1 MRRPLMPFAFQPG
14 RRDEATQARRGLITT
29 PHGRIETPAFMPVG
43 TRATVTGLT
52 PDDLRALDAQIILG
66 NTYHLLL
73 RPGPE
78 AMRALGGL
86 HRFMAWDRP
95 ILTDSGGFQIF
106 SLPSDRTI
114 TEEGAR
120 FKSYIDCR
128 YHRLTPETAVD
139 MQQALGSDVMMVL
152 DICSPSTAE
161 PRVLREAMERT
172 HRWAL
177 RSRPAGAGARVD
189 GGSRSHT
196 RSSRSRRAGRR

>member
-1 MRRPLMPFAFQPG
+1 LGSFGQGAPCYSHGPMPFAFHPG
-14 RRDEATQARRGLITT
+14 VTDPASAARRGAFTT
-29 PHGRIETPAFMPVG
+29 PHGRVETPAFMPVG

-52 PDDLRALDAQIILG
+52 PEDLHALGAEIILG

-78 AMRALGGL
+78 AMRHFGGL
-86 HRFMAWDRP
+86 HRFMGWDRP

-128 YHRLTPETAVD
+128 YHHLSPESSVA
-139 MQQALGSDVMMVL
+139 MQEALGSE
-152 DICSPSTAE
+152 IG
-161 PRVLREAMERT
+161 RV
-172 HRWAL
+172 H
-177 RSRPAGAGARVD
+177 V
-189 GGSRSHT
+189 
-196 RSSRSRRAGRR
+196 